1 MKGLNILSIFLF
13 GAEVALCSEHCDPG
27 SLSQAVAICCGS
39 PPNLNKEPLLFSVL
53 SSGRSEVKGAAP
65 GRCTTVTG
73 MVIFP
78 PMPSV
83 CCPGPHGRTCCYA
96 SSARSQPT
104 GEWSFLSE
112 ESDLWTYVFA
122 AMIIVITMS
131 LLTLLAYCVQAVF
144 ERSKRAIKQRQY
156 QEILNNRP
164 LTSLGNFEQLPFHI

>member
-73 MVIFP
+73 
-78 PMPSV
+78 
-83 CCPGPHGRTCCYA
+83 
-96 SSARSQPT
+96 
-104 GEWSFLSE
+104 
-112 ESDLWTYVFA
+112 TYVFA